1 MTTHI
6 LLHAFTSTEDCI
18 TSYVFESSFGGF
30 GVSLKDDES
39 GEMVGCSV
47 HGIKTLE
54 EAIKK
59 AKKAVDI
66 E

>member
-18 TSYVFESSFGGF
+18 TSYVFESSLGGF
-30 GVSLKDDES
+30 GVSLKDDET
-39 GEMVGCSV
+39 GEMVGCSI
-47 HGIKTLE
+47 HGIKTIE

-59 AKKAVDI
+59 AKEAVDI